1 MKTDTTMSRRRLLAS
16 VPAVAAAGVPAA
28 ATALGGLSTGA
39 TADPIYAAIEVHR
52 EAYRTFDAAVAT
64 FGVAE
69 ASDDD
74 EAYEAAN
81 ANVLIA
87 SNAEKETA
95 AALIEIVPTTLA
107 GASAV
112 IDNVIGYYRGELTH
126 GGRRYDIFSDQ
137 GANCAN
143 FWQPSA
149 RRLKPRER
157 HHEACP

>member
-1 MKTDTTMSRRRLLAS
+1 MIPPRRRLLAS

-74 EAYEAAN
+74 EAYEAA
-81 ANVLIA
+81 
-87 SNAEKETA
+87 EC
-95 AALIEIVPTTLA
+95 
-107 GASAV
+107 
-112 IDNVIGYYRGELTH
+112 
-126 GGRRYDIFSDQ
+126 SD
-137 GANCAN
+137 
-143 FWQPSA
+143 
-149 RRLKPRER
+149 R
-157 HHEACP
+157 

>member
-137 GANCAN
+137 GELCEFLATIGETIKA
-143 FWQPSA
+143 A
-149 RRLKPRER
+149 G
-157 HHEACP
+157 EAS